1 MTELK
6 DNSITVFG
14 NVINSTEKTVN
25 EDQVVEIKVRIPAKE
40 LDGKRD
46 AFAKVLKANAKMV
59 FVPSQTELD
68 VDGNK
73 PADGQTE
80 LLDEKPAKPAAAKP
94 APKAAPKAATKTA
107 AKTAAKVVAK
117 TTVKPAAKAG
127 AKK

>member
-94 APKAAPKAATKTA
+94 APKAATKTA